1 MTSLI
6 RFRTLFVAAAMLIA
20 PAACNKDK
28 TGKESDKAAEAVNHS
43 ADKLRDEARDVS
55 ETSVD
60 RQRDLN
66 DKAADKAED
75 TAKDMKDLAQ
85 NTADRTTKALD
96 KSADQANDVKGD
108 IEDRRATVSEKARDN
123 ARDIAD
129 EAKDVGAGARKL
141 ANAEHDFKYAK
152 MVRVQTLRAVHAVI
166 ASQPM
171 LINAFSSSLPIV
183 ESDRTLINEKLQILQ
198 MRLDDAGNQIET
210 LNGVEAASWD
220 QRHDDV
226 TKAMNRLDDARKD
239 AWKALDDA
247 KRLDRTSM
255 LR

>member
-6 RFRTLFVAAAMLIA
+6 RFRTLFVAAAMLVA

-28 TGKESDKAAEAVNHS
+28 TEKGSDRAAEAVKKS
-43 ADKLRDEARDVS
+43 ADKLRDEARDVRELS
-55 ETSVD
+55 AD
-60 RQRDLN
+60 RRQDLT

-85 NTADRTTKALD
+85 DTADRSNKALD
-96 KSADQANDVKGD
+96 KTEDQAADVKDD
-108 IEDRRATVSEKARDN
+108 ITDRRNTVAEKARDN
-123 ARDIAD
+123 AGDIAD
-129 EAKDVGAGARKL
+129 EAKDVGKGARKL
-141 ANAEHDFKYAK
+141 ADAEHEFQYAK
-152 MVRVQTLRAVHAVI
+152 MIRIQTLRGIHAVI

-171 LINAFSSSLPIV
+171 LINSFAMSLPIV
-183 ESDRTLINEKLQILQ
+183 ESDRAVINEKMQIFQ
-198 MRLDDAGNQIET
+198 MRLDEAGNQIET
-210 LNGVEAASWD
+210 LNGISAESWE

-226 TKAMNRLDDARKD
+226 NKAMDRLNDARKD

-255 LR
+255 R

>member
-28 TGKESDKAAEAVNHS
+28 TGKESDKAAEAVKES

-55 ETSVD
+55 ETSAD
-60 RQRDLN
+60 RQQDLT

-85 NTADRTTKALD
+85 DSADRSAKISD
-96 KSADQANDVKGD
+96 KNTDQANDVKDD
-108 IEDRRATVSEKARDN
+108 IGDRRDTVAEKARDN
-123 ARDIAD
+123 AGDVAD
-129 EAKDVGAGARKL
+129 EAKDVGKGARKL
-141 ANAEHDFKYAK
+141 ADAQHDFQYAK
-152 MVRVQTLRAVHAVI
+152 MVRVQTLRAVHAVV

-171 LINAFSSSLPIV
+171 LINSFSSSQPLV
-183 ESDRTLINEKLQILQ
+183 ESDRALLAEKMQILQ
-198 MRLDDAGNQIET
+198 MRLDEAGNQIET
-210 LNGVEAASWD
+210 LNGVDAASWE

-226 TKAMNRLDDARKD
+226 NKAMERLDDARED
-239 AWKALDDA
+239 AWKALDNA

-255 LR
+255 R